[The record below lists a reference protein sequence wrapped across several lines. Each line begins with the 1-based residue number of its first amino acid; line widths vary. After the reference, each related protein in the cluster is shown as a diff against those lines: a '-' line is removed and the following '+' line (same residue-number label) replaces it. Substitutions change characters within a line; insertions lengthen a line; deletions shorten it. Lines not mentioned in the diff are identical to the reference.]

1 MLGPIQWKFGY
12 ANGMTVNKLR
22 SPEPH
27 APTFRSH
34 ESNSERFSKTLLLMI
49 QSFVFGGA
57 DAPKKHTHTVNFH
70 IDFSKYK
77 DI

>member
-1 MLGPIQWKFGY
+1 LEVWICKF
-12 ANGMTVNKLR
+12 AMTVNKVR

-57 DAPKKHTHTVNFH
+57 DAPKNTHINFH
-70 IDFSKYK
+70 IDLS
-77 DI
+77 